1 MQLLPPLPN
10 RPATMPPR
18 TRIYDFD
25 CGDGVLAR
33 VSLRLVSDGNTSHIS
48 IDAQAFEV
56 DEIGLPLWAPDG
68 RPSRTPGTLHT
79 LSASG
84 IGDTHSISPA
94 WTRIVGDY
102 TRETFNQ
109 QATFAEGKPTVD
121 GVNYGDQYFDELTG
135 IGYVWNKG
143 EALGIAEAK
152 AEEMKRIVRNS
163 PQISGLEF

>member
-1 MQLLPPLPN
+1 M
-10 RPATMPPR
+10 
-18 TRIYDFD
+18 
-25 CGDGVLAR
+25 
-33 VSLRLVSDGNTSHIS
+33 
-48 IDAQAFEV
+48 
-56 DEIGLPLWAPDG
+56 
-68 RPSRTPGTLHT
+68 HT
-79 LSASG
+79 LNASG
-84 IGDTHSISPA
+84 IGDTHTINPA

-102 TRETFNQ
+102 TRQTFNQ

-163 PQISGLEF
+163 PQISGLDF